1 MCNYNIC
8 NTTRNLIKSLCLLLL
23 VGCGD
28 LPDEGTLRRQ
38 GTSVTINYNHSD
50 ALKDI
55 ELTRYSSSVRSMVEN
70 TWPVRH
76 NIKVEPN
83 IADIDLDDDLR
94 AEVEVPIDEP
104 MYVEY
109 ANWTQEEPEIPF
121 MYGKS
126 NEFIVTW
133 EDDYIV
139 KVWVDVELNPDYPYQ
154 EEWEDE
160 YDFDEEDWE
169 DLTDTDNETTDNE
182 TVTDNETEVIDTS
195 LLVHLKFEETHATVS
210 GQSIVKDHSSYERVF
225 KKCTNAYG
233 SGNAM
238 YDASVSTLTD
248 APSGQTG
255 NFLGS
260 SCIET
265 EFRDNSTSPIGL
277 SDDWTISFWILPKLS
292 NQSFDQWHS
301 VMSTGTN
308 STSGG
313 RFQIDHDGYEKL
325 RFNETVGGGIMKVDM
340 EEEWMFFTYT
350 KTTDT
355 STGDNQKIRVYKDGV
370 LKTYAY
376 PISTLWDK
384 LKIGMNRNGGG
395 GWIGY
400 IDDFRVY
407 NRSLTADEVEKLY
420 EDYGY

>member
-1 MCNYNIC
+1 MI
-8 NTTRNLIKSLCLLLL
+8 RLSLILLLL

-28 LPDEGTLRRQ
+28 LPDEGTLRRHE
-38 GTSVTINYNHSD
+38 TSVTITYNHPSTH
-50 ALKDI
+50 DI
-55 ELTRYSSSVRSMVEN
+55 ELTRYNKSQRAIIEN
-70 TWPVRH
+70 TWPARH
-76 NIKVEPN
+76 NIKVEPD
-83 IADIDLDDDLR
+83 IADIDLDENLR
-94 AEVEVPIDEP
+94 AEVEVPVDKP
-104 MYVEY
+104 MVVHYT
-109 ANWTQEEPEIPF
+109 NWTQEQPEIHF
-121 MYGKS
+121 QYGES
-126 NEFIVTW
+126 EEFVVTW

-139 KVWVDVELNPDYPYQ
+139 KVWVDVDINPDYPFP
-154 EEWEDE
+154 EEDE
-160 YDFDEEDWE
+160 EIVDIETEEE
-169 DLTDTDNETTDNE
+169 EETTDNE

-340 EEEWMFFTYT
+340 EEDWMFFTYT

-407 NRSLTADEVEKLY
+407 SRALTVDEIEELY
-420 EDYGY
+420 ESYE

>member
-1 MCNYNIC
+1 M
-8 NTTRNLIKSLCLLLL
+8 LITYLKKFFAISFILL
-23 VGCGD
+23 VTPSGCGD
-28 LPDEGTLRRQ
+28 LPDEGTLKRK
-38 GTSVTINYNHSD
+38 GSSVTIRYNHNKVNLQYDGHSKRLINHHN
-50 ALKDI
+50 ARAI
-55 ELTRYSSSVRSMVEN
+55 SPLT
-70 TWPVRH
+70 PVRH

-83 IADIDLDDDLR
+83 IADIDLNEELS
-94 AEVEVPIDEP
+94 AEVEVPVDTY
-104 MYVEY
+104 MTVDYK
-109 ANWTQEEPEIPF
+109 NWTQAEPEIYYE
-121 MYGKS
+121 YGSS
-126 NEFIVTW
+126 NPFIVTHSSP
-133 EDDYIV
+133 DTVVITISV
-139 KVWVDVELNPDYPYQ
+139 SINPDYPPD
-154 EEWEDE
+154 EDE
-160 YDFDEEDWE
+160 TDDETVDNETE
-169 DLTDTDNETTDNE
+169 EEEETTDNETTDNE
-182 TVTDNETEVIDTS
+182 TEIIDTS

-225 KKCTNAYG
+225 KKCSNVYG

-265 EFRDNSTSPIGL
+265 EFRDNNTSPIGL

-301 VMSTGTN
+301 VMSTATN

-355 STGDNQKIRVYKDGV
+355 STGDNQKIRVYKNAD
-370 LKTYAY
+370 LKTYSNG
-376 PISTLWDK
+376 ISTLWDN

-400 IDDFRVY
+400 IDEFRVY
-407 NRSLTADEVEKLY
+407 NRSLTADEVEELY
-420 EDYGY
+420 ESYD

>member
-1 MCNYNIC
+1 
-8 NTTRNLIKSLCLLLL
+8 
-23 VGCGD
+23 
-28 LPDEGTLRRQ
+28 
-38 GTSVTINYNHSD
+38 
-50 ALKDI
+50 
-55 ELTRYSSSVRSMVEN
+55 MVVHY
-70 TWPVRH
+70 T
-76 NIKVEPN
+76 
-83 IADIDLDDDLR
+83 
-94 AEVEVPIDEP
+94 
-104 MYVEY
+104 
-109 ANWTQEEPEIPF
+109 NWTYEEPEIHF
-121 MYGKS
+121 QYGES
-126 NEFIVTW
+126 EEFVVTW

-139 KVWVDVELNPDYPYQ
+139 KVWVDVDINPDYPFP
-154 EEWEDE
+154 EEDE
-160 YDFDEEDWE
+160 EIVDIETEEE
-169 DLTDTDNETTDNE
+169 EETTDNE

-260 SCIET
+260 NCIET

-355 STGDNQKIRVYKDGV
+355 STGDTQKIRVYKDGV

-407 NRSLTADEVEKLY
+407 NRSLTLDEIEELY
-420 EDYGY
+420 

>member
-1 MCNYNIC
+1 M
-8 NTTRNLIKSLCLLLL
+8 
-23 VGCGD
+23 
-28 LPDEGTLRRQ
+28 
-38 GTSVTINYNHSD
+38 
-50 ALKDI
+50 
-55 ELTRYSSSVRSMVEN
+55 
-70 TWPVRH
+70 
-76 NIKVEPN
+76 
-83 IADIDLDDDLR
+83 
-94 AEVEVPIDEP
+94 
-104 MYVEY
+104 
-109 ANWTQEEPEIPF
+109 
-121 MYGKS
+121 
-126 NEFIVTW
+126 
-133 EDDYIV
+133 
-139 KVWVDVELNPDYPYQ
+139 
-154 EEWEDE
+154 
-160 YDFDEEDWE
+160 
-169 DLTDTDNETTDNE
+169 
-182 TVTDNETEVIDTS
+182 
-195 LLVHLKFEETHATVS
+195 LVHLKFEETHATVS
-210 GQSIVKDHSSYERVF
+210 GESIVKDHSSYERVF
-225 KKCTNAYG
+225 KKCSNSYG
-233 SGNAM
+233 AGNPT

-255 NFLGS
+255 NFLGN

>member
-1 MCNYNIC
+1 MRIII
-8 NTTRNLIKSLCLLLL
+8 LSIIFLLS
-23 VGCGD
+23 GCGD
-28 LPDEGTLRRQ
+28 LPDEGTLKRQ
-38 GTSVTINYNHSD
+38 GTSVTINYNHYKS
-50 ALKDI
+50 LKYDQ
-55 ELTRYSSSVRSMVEN
+55 TN
-70 TWPVRH
+70 TSRFISATDTDQIFPTRH
-76 NIKVEPN
+76 NIKVEPD
-83 IADIDLDDDLR
+83 IADIDLDEDLT
-94 AEVEVPIDEP
+94 AEVEVPVDKE
-104 MYVEY
+104 MWVDYK
-109 ANWTQEEPEIPF
+109 NWTLDEPEIYYE
-121 MYGKS
+121 YGS
-126 NEFIVTW
+126 SDPFIVTHASP
-133 EDDYIV
+133 DTVTISIS
-139 KVWVDVELNPDYPYQ
+139 VDINPDYP
-154 EEWEDE
+154 
-160 YDFDEEDWE
+160 FDED
-169 DLTDTDNETTDNE
+169 TTDNE
-182 TVTDNETEVIDTS
+182 TVDNETEETVDNETEVIDTS

-210 GQSIVKDHSSYERVF
+210 GQSIVKDHSSYERIF

-260 SCIET
+260 NCIET

-301 VMSTGTN
+301 VMSTATN

-350 KTTDT
+350 KTTNT
-355 STGDNQKIRVYKDGV
+355 STGDNQKIRVYKDSV
-370 LKTYAY
+370 LKTYSNG
-376 PISTLWDK
+376 ISTLWDN

-400 IDDFRVY
+400 IDEFRVY
-407 NRSLTADEVEKLY
+407 NRSLTADEVEELY
-420 EDYGY
+420 ESYE

>member
-1 MCNYNIC
+1 MI
-8 NTTRNLIKSLCLLLL
+8 RLSLISLLL

-28 LPDEGTLRRQ
+28 LPDEGTLKRQ
-38 GTSVTINYNHSD
+38 GTSVTITYNHPSTH
-50 ALKDI
+50 DI
-55 ELTRYSSSVRSMVEN
+55 ELTRYNKSTRTLIEN

-76 NIKVEPN
+76 NIKVEPD
-83 IADIDLDDDLR
+83 IADIDLDENLR
-94 AEVEVPIDEP
+94 AEVEVPIDKP
-104 MYVEY
+104 MVVHYT
-109 ANWTQEEPEIPF
+109 NWTQAQPEIHF
-121 MYGKS
+121 QYGES
-126 NEFIVTW
+126 EEFVVTW

-139 KVWVDVELNPDYPYQ
+139 KVWVDVDINPDYPFP
-154 EEWEDE
+154 EEDE
-160 YDFDEEDWE
+160 EIVDIETEEE
-169 DLTDTDNETTDNE
+169 EETTDNE

-260 SCIET
+260 NCIET

-355 STGDNQKIRVYKDGV
+355 STGDTQKIRVYKDGV

-407 NRSLTADEVEKLY
+407 NRALSATEIEELY
-420 EDYGY
+420 ESYD

>member
-1 MCNYNIC
+1 M
-8 NTTRNLIKSLCLLLL
+8 
-23 VGCGD
+23 
-28 LPDEGTLRRQ
+28 PDEGTLRRQ
-38 GTSVTINYNHSD
+38 GTSVTINYNHNEAFRDFEFS
-50 ALKDI
+50 K
-55 ELTRYSSSVRSMVEN
+55 YSASQRAMIEN
-70 TWPVRH
+70 TIPYRH

-83 IADIDLDDDLR
+83 IADVDLDEDLR
-94 AEVEVPIDEP
+94 AEVEVPIDKP

-109 ANWTQEEPEIPF
+109 TNWTYEEPEIPF
-121 MYGKS
+121 QYGES
-126 NEFIVTW
+126 EEFIVTW

-139 KVWVDVELNPDYPYQ
+139 KVWVDVDINPDYPFP
-154 EEWEDE
+154 EEDE
-160 YDFDEEDWE
+160 EIVDIETEEE
-169 DLTDTDNETTDNE
+169 EETTDNE

-370 LKTYAY
+370 LKTYSY

-407 NRSLTADEVEKLY
+407 NRSLTADEIEELY
-420 EDYGY
+420 ESYE